1 MVLRVMSTKIVI
13 SSEVKARFPDL
24 NLATTMVRGVKVE
37 KTLSSITEF
46 IVKTVKNLRS
56 RFTMDSIKN
65 DSIVRAYR
73 DFYWRLGVDPTK
85 QRPASEALLRRAV
98 KGLNL
103 PSINNVVDACN
114 LASIETLVPIGLYDY
129 DRVKGSLTLRF
140 AHNGEVFKPIGGK
153 DEILTSN
160 QIVLAD
166 NVKILHVYPFRD
178 SRDTMITESTR
189 NVLIVS
195 CGAPKVPIELIIEA
209 AAKTSKYIQMF
220 AGGFVEEIA
229 VIK

>member
-1 MVLRVMSTKIVI
+1 MRVMNARIVI
-13 SSEVKARFPDL
+13 SSEVKAKFPDL
-24 NLATTMVRGVKVE
+24 SLATAMVKGVKVE
-37 KTLSSITEF
+37 KTLSPITEF
-46 IVKTVKNLRS
+46 IVKTVKNLRG
-56 RFTMDSIKN
+56 RFTMDSIRN
-65 DSIVRAYR
+65 NSIVRAYR

-85 QRPASEALLRRAV
+85 QRPASEALLRRVV

-129 DRVKGSLTLRF
+129 DKIEGGLTLRF
-140 AHNGEVFKPIGGK
+140 ARNGEVFKPIGGR
-153 DEILTSN
+153 DEVLTSN

-195 CGAPKVPIELIIEA
+195 CGAPKVPIELTIEA
-209 AAKTSKYIQMF
+209 AVKTSRYIQLF
-220 AGGFVEEIA
+220 AGGFVGEVA